1 MTRVSDVCPAEVRL
15 EVPCD
20 LICKLCQCCSHLFK
34 CNCGGATK
42 IGKMCKHIH
51 AVVQFIRDYE
61 AQKGEGEQ
69 AEASKRVLH
78 QVRIGFDKTV
88 HSIDIEK

>member
-1 MTRVSDVCPAEVRL
+1 
-15 EVPCD
+15 
-20 LICKLCQCCSHLFK
+20 
-34 CNCGGATK
+34 
-42 IGKMCKHIH
+42 MCKHIH